1 MERREPSYFT
11 FLHTHTHT
19 HTHTHRGILL
29 SHKEGNIA
37 ICTMDEPR
45 DYHTEWSKSDRERQI
60 LYAITSLWNLK
71 NETNE
76 SIYIDSQT
84 QKTNRLPKGK
94 GTGEGNK
101 LGLWD

>member
-1 MERREPSYFT
+1 MYTTLHKHLRKSPPRFSLPRRSQE
-11 FLHTHTHT
+11 
-19 HTHTHRGILL
+19 I
-29 SHKEGNIA
+29 KNA
-37 ICTMDEPR
+37 IFDMNGHR
-45 DYHTEWSKSDRERQI
+45 DYHAERSKSEREKQI
-60 LYAITSLWNLK
+60 SYDTTSMWNLK

-84 QKTNRLPKGK
+84 QKTNKLPKGK